1 MPETTFKKSLEIDT
15 NPKDFPD
22 AKITPVNGTSG
33 KMGGIKSEKEQM
45 SPNMNR
51 SSTGGRKGGSARKRA
66 KQREG

>member
-33 KMGGIKSEKEQM
+33 KMGGIKSEKE
-45 SPNMNR
+45 
-51 SSTGGRKGGSARKRA
+51 
-66 KQREG
+66 